1 MLFLSAV
8 LLFLFSIIKIRVIYY
23 DKPKII
29 ITFLCFDVVLYDFNK
44 KDTKKQRF
52 TFNNLKNLFSLVNS
66 TLSKTEIQI
75 NRLYLPDIS
84 DIQVINGLKA
94 SLLSVIF
101 AYISAKSVKI
111 KADELFMRGRNFD
124 KAEIDLTLSGRI
136 LPIGITM
143 LKSFLKNNT

>member
-44 KDTKKQRF
+44 KDMKKQRF